1 MFLQRLRAV
10 FPSRHQLHNANSFSS
25 TSILA
30 SAFPSDF
37 LAGPAPPTLTRTR
50 VDFEQTPLPEYK
62 QCYAVILDNV
72 LTVEE
77 CAALV
82 ALAEAQA
89 GDAGWE
95 RAMVNVGGGNQ
106 ILATDVRNCGR

>member
-10 FPSRHQLHNANSFSS
+10 VPSRQQLPFAYYF
-25 TSILA
+25 TSKGALA

-37 LAGPAPPTLTRTR
+37 LAGPAPPSLTRTR
-50 VDFEQTPLPEYK
+50 VDFEHTSLPEYK
-62 QCYAVILDNV
+62 QCYAVILDDV
-72 LTVEE
+72 LTAEE

-106 ILATDVRNCGR
+106 MLATHVRNCGR